1 MHTEPWYGNDPS
13 WYELFDSD
21 AFAAFGKHLTVT
33 LTSKILSLGDPA
45 AARLSCGRTVPSG
58 QLAFRYAEEPL
69 RIYRHDG
76 IDVQGRIVRAPV
88 TVVFK
93 PTRWYPGD
101 DRILDG
107 REFPSVYVDHGDGV
121 HRFADGALCLYYP
134 RDMAQRRW
142 TSEKGLR
149 ALISLAADHLFFEDV
164 YRDTGEW
171 IAPQAEHGFPAKRR
185 RAA

>member
-1 MHTEPWYGNDPS
+1 MRNGAWYGNDPS
-13 WYELFDSD
+13 WYGSFDSE
-21 AFAAFGKHLTVT
+21 AFAAFGKHLSVS
-33 LTSKILSLGDPA
+33 LASRILSHGDPA
-45 AARLSCGRTVPSG
+45 AARLTCGRTVPSER
-58 QLAFRYAEEPL
+58 LTCAYIEEPL

-76 IDVQGRIVRAPV
+76 VDVQGRIVRAPV
-88 TVVFK
+88 TIVFK

-101 DRILDG
+101 DRVLDG
-107 REFPSVYVDHGDGV
+107 RDFPSVYADHRDGL

-134 RDMAQRRW
+134 RDLAQRRW

-164 YRDTGEW
+164 YRDTDEW
-171 IAPQAEHGFPAKRR
+171 IAPQAEHGFPAERR